1 MAVGPDYFKVL
12 QQWQKPAGR
21 SASASDL
28 ESGLSSKAVHWT
40 EKVRRWLLLLHL
52 QRPYFVCCFACAVMA
67 FAASTSTVMHLL
79 DSHRRGLLQGRR
91 WVDDLEGGT
100 WQSACWAVVSFA
112 LFAEVTS
119 SAINIKGN
127 TSVPASDRRWRNFD
141 AAVMCL
147 TLAAW
152 ALTRFLHAS
161 PQREEAEV
169 ANLWLLVLRFT
180 LQPCRVLAV
189 TRLACRVQQMQ
200 ESDVDI
206 SFDSLPLDL

>member
-1 MAVGPDYFKVL
+1 MALGPDFKVL
-12 QQWQKPAGR
+12 HHWQMAGSR
-21 SASASDL
+21 PMPDDL
-28 ESGLSSKAVHWT
+28 ELGQAPKGGVHWT
-40 EKVRRWLLLLHL
+40 EQVRRMLLLLQL
-52 QRPYFVCCFACAVMA
+52 QRPYFVVCFGCAVLA
-67 FAASTSTVMHLL
+67 FAASLSTAVHLA

-119 SAINIKGN
+119 SAISVKGN
-127 TSVPASDRRWRNFD
+127 TSVTVSDRRWRNFD
-141 AAVMCL
+141 AAVMVL
-147 TLAAW
+147 TLVAW
-152 ALTRFLHAS
+152 VLTRFLHAS
-161 PQREEAEV
+161 PVREEAEV
-169 ANLWLLVLRFT
+169 ADLWLLVLRFI

-206 SFDSLPLDL
+206 DFGALPLSL

>member
-1 MAVGPDYFKVL
+1 MAVGPDFKVL
-12 QQWQKPAGR
+12 HHWQMGGSRP
-21 SASASDL
+21 SSDDL
-28 ESGLSSKAVHWT
+28 EAGQTSKGVHWT
-40 EKVRRWLLLLHL
+40 EQVRRMLLLLQL
-52 QRPYFVCCFACAVMA
+52 QRPYFICCFGCAVLA
-67 FAASTSTVMHLL
+67 FAASTSTVVHLL
-79 DSHRRGLLQGRR
+79 DSHRRGILQGRR

-119 SAINIKGN
+119 SAISVKGN

-141 AAVMCL
+141 AAVMLL
-147 TLAAW
+147 TLVAW

-161 PQREEAEV
+161 PVREEAEV
-169 ANLWLLVLRFT
+169 ADLWLLVLRFT

-200 ESDVDI
+200 ESDMDI
-206 SFDSLPLDL
+206 DFGALPLSL